1 MRSLPRVELVVEP
14 PSLERTSH
22 ATVVGPIWLRDGDA
36 AIQGDFPEVAWSDQP
51 LALLAAWL
59 PALQRLARSLP
70 AGEEITCAF
79 IDGPYAFTVRA
90 EGLGRWLLRCYER
103 RAGAELERPSQEWM
117 TDAAHFLSSV
127 VRAGRATLAHCDA
140 RGWWSTESEA
150 LRRALEP
157 GRHDLA
163 G

>member
-14 PSLERTSH
+14 SSLERTSH
-22 ATVVGPIWLRDGDA
+22 ATVSGRIWLRDGDA
-36 AIQGDFPEVAWSDQP
+36 AVQADFPEVAWSDQP

-90 EGLGRWLLRCYER
+90 EGLGRWRLRCYER
-103 RAGAELERPSQEWM
+103 RAGSEMERAAQEWT

-127 VRAGRATLAHCDA
+127 VRAARATRAPSDA
-140 RGWWSTESEA
+140 RGGGCAESEA
-150 LRRALEP
+150 RGRARGP
-157 GRHDLA
+157 GRHDLT